1 MLISQFDTLKVIT
14 AWGSTFQVLKDYE
27 SQARLMYPA
36 KLYTIERKT
45 FHNLNSFK
53 KFIFNRPN
61 LKKIQEAI
69 FLAEESND
77 TVERKANS

>member
-1 MLISQFDTLKVIT
+1 MLISQFDTLKATT
-14 AWGSTFQVLKDYE
+14 AWGNIFQVLKDYE
-27 SQARLMYPA
+27 SQARLIYPA

-45 FHNLNSFK
+45 FHDMNSFK

-69 FLAEESND
+69 FLAEESNG

>member
-1 MLISQFDTLKVIT
+1 
-14 AWGSTFQVLKDYE
+14 
-27 SQARLMYPA
+27 MYPA